1 MQELTNLRWYKAEA
15 KQIAGLIAELQ
26 SEIDRKFPWW
36 WNTDSQEHRQYMQA
50 VKRLQKRYKV
60 KLSLLDQK
68 IRRAEHRI
76 ESIEDWETREIA
88 AMVFIDNMTFEAVG
102 DIVGMDRTTVS
113 RTLKRYF
120 IKHPS

>member
-88 AMVFIDNMTFEAVG
+88 AMVFIDNMTMEAVG

-120 IKHPS
+120 MKQPS

>member
-1 MQELTNLRWYKAEA
+1 MQELTNLRWHKAEA
-15 KQIAGLIAELQ
+15 KQIAGIIADLQ
-26 SEIDRKFPWW
+26 GEIDRKFPWW
-36 WNTDSQEHRQYMQA
+36 WNTDSPEHRQYMQA

-60 KLSLLDQK
+60 KLSILGEQ

-76 ESIEDWETREIA
+76 KSIEDWETREIA
-88 AMVFIDNMTFEAVG
+88 AMVFFDNMTMEAVG

-120 IKHPS
+120 MKQPS